1 MILIRLAE
9 IFKEA
14 VFPTKCIV
22 CGSFFRFS
30 GKNDSLYIKDSA
42 DKPFEPIS
50 ITFEKLMA
58 PFICAD
64 CLEGFLPA
72 ESPVCCMCGFVFK
85 SREGKDHLCGKCIEF
100 PKRFGKASAA
110 GLYYRTF
117 MEVIHSFKYKGKL
130 QLAGPLETLLFSVL
144 MLHWNINDFD
154 LVVPVPLHVKRFRE
168 RGFNQAYVL
177 VRDWGKRAEK
187 LMPEPGCLKIGRDV
201 LERTRYTEPQ
211 TGLGR
216 EKRMK
221 NIKGAFTVRDASALE
236 GKRILL
242 VDDVYTTGATADE
255 CAKALLESGAMSVD
269 VLTLARAV

>member
-1 MILIRLAE
+1 MLLIRLAE

-14 VFPTKCIV
+14 VFPSKCIV

-30 GKNDSLYIKDSA
+30 GKSGSLYIINSA
-42 DKPFEPIS
+42 PRPIAPED
-50 ITFEKLMA
+50 ITFEKVMA

-64 CLEGFLPA
+64 CLGGFLPA
-72 ESPVCCMCGFVFK
+72 ESPVCCVCGFVFK
-85 SREGKDHLCGKCIEF
+85 SREGEDHLCGKCIEL
-100 PKRFGKASAA
+100 PKRFGKARAA
-110 GLYYRTF
+110 GLYYRTL
-117 MEVIHSFKYKGKL
+117 MEIVHSFKYKGKL

-144 MLHWNINDFD
+144 MRHWNINDFD

-177 VRDWGKRAEK
+177 VKNLEKQAERF
-187 LMPEPGCLKIGRDV
+187 MHEPGGLKIGRNV

-221 NIKGAFTVRDASALE
+221 NINGAFMVRDASAVE
-236 GKRILL
+236 GKRVLL

-255 CAKALLESGAMSVD
+255 CAKALLESGAVSVD
-269 VLTLARAV
+269 VMTLARAG